1 MSHYSRSPSSS
12 SSSSSSSAT
21 SKKLSYS
28 ELLAQAHAN
37 LASVPEELCPA
48 ATMSTPL
55 SESRIYTLNQNIVD
69 AVDAARANPAHP
81 KWVRVSRLLKLQCTA
96 RGYVG
101 VADGVRMGDTRKVE
115 AGDYQWVLPDTE
127 EEWVECEIRWA
138 NRFKARSSPKGKAS
152 KYWQQDSGGAVAKR
166 AREDVP
172 AITEVHSVHQKVAS
186 WRAEVVRESANA
198 PHTPTSTSVKTKRK
212 EKNITSAKTQQQ
224 LGFPTMKRSSILHD
238 KSDHL
243 PSTSSNPQITA
254 VTSNE
259 LTAAANNPVAV
270 DVQIPG
276 VVRAAQPPPVQDQNA
291 VQTQAPAKSQTPVDA
306 QVLPAQI
313 PVESQVPV
321 EVHVPVEFQNSAG
334 IQTSAST
341 RTPAVPQTYVEVQA
355 SDLQTSSGL
364 PHAQAEAEEAAIH
377 AVDDEAA
384 IPADAMSLTS
394 DGPARIGE
402 LSEMSFLPPS
412 FPSQLRTSTPQQLEK
427 VKAPSKQR
435 KPAPIPH
442 EPHISLSSSP
452 QSQPGRIAARGLPPD
467 TSSSQPAYS
476 PSRRA
481 VKRPRHSTPT
491 SKVGGVPTTLGL
503 SYVTPPPKRV
513 RGEPVPPSS
522 EAPPPS
528 TPPTA
533 TSELNPITPSRPVP
547 SSKGLG
553 NAKGLPVPTTPN
565 RQGLPTLTE
574 LLASSRRSKP
584 RPRPPSR
591 KIRSETKPQLHNT
604 KPMGVGVE
612 DDVLPLYEEDEIEDP
627 EPSPAKTYLSS
638 PASGSSD
645 SPGSTRHRPRSPI
658 SPLFTQQPDV
668 FAPALASTQ
677 RLDVRAG
684 LVGAGAGTH
693 GSGRPLLAG
702 GSSGFFGGYNSQF
715 DVEGQIG
722 RVSELL
728 ERDVDFEGWLRDVPD
743 VEEEEKACPAQGMS
757 QSQSQSQS
765 QGQGELMV

>member
-1 MSHYSRSPSSS
+1 

-28 ELLAQAHAN
+28 ERLAQAHAN

-69 AVDAARANPAHP
+69 AVDAAYANPAHP

-115 AGDYQWVLPDTE
+115 AGEYQWVLPDTE
-127 EEWVECEIRWA
+127 EEWGKCEIRWA
-138 NRFKARSSPKGKAS
+138 NRFKKCSSPKGQAS
-152 KYWQQDSGGAVAKR
+152 KYWHQDSGGAVAER
-166 AREDVP
+166 AREDAP

-198 PHTPTSTSVKTKRK
+198 PPTPTSTSVKTKRK

-224 LGFPTMKRSSILHD
+224 LGFPAMKRSSILHG

-243 PSTSSNPQITA
+243 PSTSSKPQITA
-254 VTSNE
+254 
-259 LTAAANNPVAV
+259 
-270 DVQIPG
+270 
-276 VVRAAQPPPVQDQNA
+276 
-291 VQTQAPAKSQTPVDA
+291 
-306 QVLPAQI
+306 
-313 PVESQVPV
+313 
-321 EVHVPVEFQNSAG
+321 
-334 IQTSAST
+334 
-341 RTPAVPQTYVEVQA
+341 
-355 SDLQTSSGL
+355 
-364 PHAQAEAEEAAIH
+364 
-377 AVDDEAA
+377 AA

-402 LSEMSFLPPS
+402 LSEMVSIDTFASAAEIDDSTQSFLPPS

-452 QSQPGRIAARGLPPD
+452 QSQPVRIAARGLPPD

-476 PSRRA
+476 PTRRA

-491 SKVGGVPTTLGL
+491 SKAGAVPTTLGL

-522 EAPPPS
+522 DAPPPS

-533 TSELNPITPSRPVP
+533 TSELNPITPPRPVP

-604 KPMGVGVE
+604 KPMGIGVE
-612 DDVLPLYEEDEIEDP
+612 DDVLPLYEEDEIQDP

-645 SPGSTRHRPRSPI
+645 SPGSTLHRPRSPI

-684 LVGAGAGTH
+684 LVAAGVGTH
-693 GSGRPLLAG
+693 SLGRQLLAG
-702 GSSGFFGGYNSQF
+702 GSGGFFRGYNSQF
-715 DVEGQIG
+715 DVEGQVG

-743 VEEEEKACPAQGMS
+743 VEEKEEACHAQGMS
-757 QSQSQSQS
+757 QSQ
-765 QGQGELMV
+765 